1 MKWGAQ
7 NCKQQ
12 YLLNKYAKTKSM
24 KGRTFIEKILGAA
37 KGNIVFKKPDIIL
50 SHDNT
55 SSIFNTFRKMGGEHV
70 KDPGQLMIVLD
81 HNAPPS
87 SAALANQ
94 YQKVRDIVHEQGI
107 TNFHDAGRGIC
118 HQIMAD
124 YAKPGMLIVG
134 SDSHT
139 CTAGA
144 FNALAAGIDRTEAAG
159 LWRQGETWFR
169 VPGSLKI
176 TLTGKLKK
184 GVYAKD
190 ISLWII
196 GMIGASGAD
205 YMSIEYHGE
214 GVKTLTIDQR
224 MTLANL
230 ASEMGAK
237 NAVFPNDEVLKN
249 WLNEEFEG
257 LWADPDAEYA
267 KEIEIDLSEIFP
279 LVAAPHQ
286 VDNVKAV
293 AEVKGT
299 KLQEAMIG
307 TCTNGRFEDLKIAAE
322 VMKGKKIPE
331 DFQMVIVPA
340 SKKVYMKALHEGVI
354 ETLMEAGANVL
365 SASCGPCLGTGQ
377 GIPADGYN
385 VISTSNR
392 NFKGRM
398 GNKEAFIYLASPAT
412 VAYSALAGEIVDPR
426 GFDNNE
432 KFPYSAEKTN
442 VVVIPENENR
452 RTGEV
457 WNYKDVNDLNTDQ
470 MFAGNLTY
478 KVLSSDPESIIPY
491 LFMGFDVNFHVNV
504 NKGDVIV
511 AGSNFGCGSSREHP
525 AVGLSHVG
533 IKAVICKSVNRI
545 FYRSSVNQGLP
556 IIILPEAV
564 DAYQPGDEINVNF
577 SKGTVQVGTKTFTFA
592 PLPEKLMN
600 IFEARGLINYIKEKV

>member
-1 MKWGAQ
+1 
-7 NCKQQ
+7 
-12 YLLNKYAKTKSM
+12 M
-24 KGRTFIEKILGAA
+24 KGKTFIEKILGAE
-37 KGNIVFKKPDIIL
+37 KGSIVFKKPDIIL
-50 SHDNT
+50 THDNT
-55 SSIFNTFRKMGGEHV
+55 ASIYNTFKKMNGDKV
-70 KDPGQLMIVLD
+70 KYPEQLMIVLD
-81 HNAPPS
+81 HNAPPT

-107 TNFHDAGRGIC
+107 TNFHDAGKGIC

-124 YAKPGMLIVG
+124 YAKPGMIIVG

-169 VPGSLKI
+169 VPESLKI
-176 TLTGKLKK
+176 TLTGKLNP

-196 GMIGASGAD
+196 GMIGSSGAD
-205 YMSIEYHGE
+205 YMSIEYHGD

-237 NAVFPNDEVLKN
+237 NAVFPYDEVLQN
-249 WLNEEFEG
+249 WLGQDYEG
-257 LWADPDAEYA
+257 VWADSDAEYA

-322 VMKGKKIPE
+322 ILKGKKIPE
-331 DFQMVIVPA
+331 DFQLIIVPA
-340 SKKVYMKALHEGVI
+340 SKKIYLQAMHEGII

-385 VISTSNR
+385 VISTANR

-432 KFPYSAEKTN
+432 KFPYAARQTTT
-442 VVVIPENENR
+442 VVIPENENR
-452 RTGEV
+452 RINGV

-478 KVLSSDPESIIPY
+478 KVLSSDAESIMPH
-491 LFMGFDVNFHVNV
+491 LFQGFDVNFNKNV
-504 NKGDVIV
+504 KPGDIII

-525 AVGLSHVG
+525 AVGLSYAGV
-533 IKAVICKSVNRI
+533 KAVICKSVNRI

-564 DAYQPGDEINVNF
+564 DAYQPGDEVNVNF
-577 SKGTVQVGTKTFTFA
+577 SEGTVSVGTKTFTFA
-592 PLPEKLMN
+592 ALPEKLMN
-600 IFEARGLINYIKEKV
+600 IFEARGLVNYIKEKV

>member
-1 MKWGAQ
+1 
-7 NCKQQ
+7 
-12 YLLNKYAKTKSM
+12 M
-24 KGRTFIEKILGAA
+24 KGKTFVEKILGAV
-37 KGNIVFKKPDIIL
+37 KGSIVFKKPDIIL
-50 SHDNT
+50 THDNT
-55 SSIFNTFRKMGGEHV
+55 ASIYNTFKKMNGERV
-70 KDPGQLMIVLD
+70 KYPEQLMIVLD
-81 HNAPPS
+81 HNAPPT

-107 TNFHDAGRGIC
+107 TNFHDAGKGIC

-124 YAKPGMLIVG
+124 YAKPGMIIVG

-169 VPGSLKI
+169 VPESLKI
-176 TLTGKLKK
+176 TLTGKLKP

-196 GMIGASGAD
+196 GMIGSSGAD

-237 NAVFPNDEVLKN
+237 NAVFPYDEVLQE
-249 WLNEEFEG
+249 WLGDEKFDCV
-257 LWADPDAEYA
+257 WADPGAEYA
-267 KEIEIDLSEIFP
+267 KEIEINLSGIFP

-322 VMKGKKIPE
+322 ILKGKKIPE
-331 DFQMVIVPA
+331 DFQLIIVPA
-340 SKKVYMKALHEGVI
+340 SKKIYLQAMREGII

-412 VAYSALAGEIVDPR
+412 VAHSALAGEIVDR

-432 KFPYSAEKTN
+432 KFPYAARKTTT
-442 VVVIPENENR
+442 VVIPEDENR
-452 RTGEV
+452 RINGV

-478 KVLSSDPESIIPY
+478 KVLSSDAESIMPH
-491 LFMGFDVNFHVNV
+491 LFQGFDVNFNKNV
-504 NKGDVIV
+504 KPGDIII

-525 AVGLSHVG
+525 AVGLAYAGV
-533 IKAVICKSVNRI
+533 KAVICKSVNRI

-564 DAYQPGDEINVNF
+564 EAYRPGDEVNVNF
-577 SKGTVQVGTKTFTFA
+577 SEGTVSVGTKTFTFA
-592 PLPEKLMN
+592 ALPEKLMG
-600 IFEARGLINYIKEKV
+600 IFEARGLVNYIKEKV